1 MRDLIIILFMAMAIT
16 PGLAY
21 RSIAAP
27 SPFKDMPSIR
37 PHHPV
42 DAKPSNERCIQAT
55 TVQRF
60 MIKPD
65 GKMRSLG
72 GVTLWEKCG

>member
-1 MRDLIIILFMAMAIT
+1 MRPVLAVMLGFAALDLFGAGIIL
-16 PGLAY
+16 
-21 RSIAAP
+21 AAP

-42 DAKPSNERCIQAT
+42 DAKPPNERCIQAT

-72 GVTLWEKCG
+72 GYTLWVKC